1 MKKIIII
8 AILLTVVA
16 GGAYVYSRESN
27 KSQNQDLQKVT
38 VSQAFEVFL
47 YAPLYVAQDK
57 DFFKEEGLEVNITTA
72 GGDEKAFASLLSGDA
87 QFAVGDPTFVAVSGE
102 KGQPGKVIASVL
114 TGVPFWG
121 VAKDKNIPQIT
132 QPSQL
137 GKYSVAT
144 FPAPSTA
151 YALQTKMFQTGGL
164 KPNVKQL
171 AFGGLLPA
179 LEAGQVNIALELE
192 PNVSTAVKNGSH
204 IVYSLSNYY
213 PDFAITGVTTL
224 PDYLKNNQEATQKF
238 VNALRKA
245 DNYIRSNPDEAAQI
259 MSKRFTEVD
268 TQTAE
273 NALKNVINANVI
285 PQSMVITKNGWD
297 TATQLRLD
305 VGDIK
310 KPAPYE
316 TYIDTT
322 FATKA
327 DLIK

>member
-1 MKKIIII
+1 MKKVII
-8 AILLTVVA
+8 AVVLLAVIA
-16 GGAYVYSRESN
+16 GGAYVYSREN
-27 KSQNQDLQKVT
+27 NSQNQELQNVT

-57 DFFKEEGLEVNITTA
+57 GFFNEEGLSVNITTA
-72 GGDEKAFASLLSGDA
+72 GGDEKAFAALLSGDA
-87 QFAVGDPTFVAVSGE
+87 QFAIGDPTFVAISGE
-102 KGQPGKVIASVL
+102 KGQAGKVIASVL

-121 VAKDKNIPQIT
+121 VAKDKSIPQIT

-204 IVYSLSNYY
+204 IVYSLATYY
-213 PDFAITGVTTL
+213 PDFAITGVTAL
-224 PDYLKNNQEATQKF
+224 PDYLKNNPEAAQKF

-245 DNYIRSNPDEAAQI
+245 DNFIRSNPTEAAQI
-259 MSKRFTEVD
+259 MSKRFAEVD
-268 TQTAE
+268 AQTAE

-285 PQSMVITKNGWD
+285 PQSMAVSKNGWD
-297 TATQLRLD
+297 TATGLRLD

-310 KPAPYE
+310 KPAAFE
-316 TYIDTT
+316 TYVDNS
-322 FATKA
+322 FAQKA